1 MDATESALTAATFER
16 DIAELLGELSA
27 TQQDLL
33 AVLGEKR
40 RLLVAG
46 DLPSLAALEPS
57 EKELLAR
64 LEGCVT
70 RRQELLE
77 RAAAHGAR
85 ADSIRSLASPTGKTS
100 PLARDL
106 DTAARNTRLLQHQS
120 LTNWVLAQRSLIH
133 LAQLLEII
141 ATGGRVVPTYGKG
154 TPSAS
159 GSLVD
164 QAV

>member
-1 MDATESALTAATFER
+1 MHADATLER
-16 DIAELLGELSA
+16 HIAELLGDLSA
-27 TQQDLL
+27 AQHDLL
-33 AVLGEKR
+33 GVLGEKR

-46 DLPSLAALEPS
+46 DLPGLAALGTA
-57 EKELLAR
+57 EKDLLAR
-64 LEGCVT
+64 LERCVT
-70 RRQELLE
+70 RRQQLLD
-77 RAAAHGAR
+77 RAAADGSP
-85 ADSIRSLASPTGKTS
+85 ADSIRSLASRASGKS
-100 PLARDL
+100 VPLARDL
-106 DTAARNTRLLQHQS
+106 DAVERNTRLLRHQS